1 MLPLSCASST
11 AAVCEGGCGHG
22 TCTNPGECRYKSI
35 ISLILLYIYDT
46 HNICL
51 LTDVRKDLE
60 GRAVMKVYEMMIL
73 ASVYL

>member
-1 MLPLSCASST
+1 MQVQKHYQPDFTVRL
-11 AAVCEGGCGHG
+11 
-22 TCTNPGECRYKSI
+22 
-35 ISLILLYIYDT
+35 YDT